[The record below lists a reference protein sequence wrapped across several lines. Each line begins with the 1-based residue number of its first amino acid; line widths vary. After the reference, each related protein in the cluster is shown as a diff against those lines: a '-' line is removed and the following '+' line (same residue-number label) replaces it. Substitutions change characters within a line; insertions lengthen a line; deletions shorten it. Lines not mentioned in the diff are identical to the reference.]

1 MMQTLGAFPDYFYLI
16 FINLKM
22 IRARRGKH
30 PKSAVLCNLTLNI
43 EVANSGYLPMAST
56 IKLHMTLGHNT
67 KLKTRY
73 VYNKEGE

>member
-30 PKSAVLCNLTLNI
+30 PKSALQCNLTLNI
-43 EVANSGYLPMAST
+43 ELANSGYLSMAPA
-56 IKLHMTLGHNT
+56 IKIHMTLGHDT
-67 KLKTRY
+67 KLGTRY